1 MAPTYDPQV
10 TRAPRLLVIAT
21 IDATLRAFLLP
32 YADHFRRRGWRV
44 DAMAHGVLGSAPTE
58 AAFDRVWEV
67 DWSRNPLAPRNLVT
81 VPRIVRRVVEEQG
94 YDLVH
99 VHTPVASFVSRLA
112 LRPLRASGLR
122 VVYTAHGFAF
132 FRGGSRPHNLAYWAL
147 ERTAAAWTDT
157 LVVMNQEDLEAAR
170 GFGTIDRERVVY
182 MPGIGVDTSVY
193 RADEG
198 GGQAAL
204 ELRRG
209 LGIAADAFMALMVA
223 EFIPRKRHEDALRAF
238 AAMGDERAHL
248 LMAGTGPL
256 LEPMRRLA
264 AELGLGARTH
274 FLGYRNDIP
283 VLLQAADAMLLPS
296 SQEGL
301 PRSVMEAM
309 SLGTPVLGSD
319 IRGTRDL
326 LAEGAGLLFSTGDV
340 PAFAAALRRLADG
353 GPAVAAIVEAAR
365 RRVER
370 YDLRPLI
377 ERHERLY
384 ADLLH
389 DPSLD
394 QATLAPSGPQ
404 EVNP

>member
-1 MAPTYDPQV
+1 MV
-10 TRAPRLLVIAT
+10 AT

-32 YADHFRRRGWRV
+32 YAEHFRRLGWRV
-44 DAMAHGVLGSAPTE
+44 DAMAHGVSGSAPTE
-58 AAFDRVWEV
+58 AVFDRVWEV

-112 LRPLRASGLR
+112 LRPLRRRGLR

-132 FRGGSRPHNLAYWAL
+132 FRGGSRLHNLAYRTL
-147 ERTAAAWTDT
+147 ERTAAAWTDA
-157 LVVMNQEDLEAAR
+157 LVVMNQEDLEAAN
-170 GFGTIDRERVVY
+170 GFGTIDRDRVVY

-193 RADEG
+193 RATEAST
-198 GGQAAL
+198 AAATALRQRLGL
-204 ELRRG
+204 EQG
-209 LGIAADAFMALMVA
+209 AFMALMVA

-238 AAMGDERAHL
+238 AAMADERAQL
-248 LMAGTGPL
+248 VMAGAGPL
-256 LEPMRRLA
+256 LEPMRALA

-283 VLLQAADAMLLPS
+283 VLLQAADALLLPS

-326 LAEGAGLLFSTGDV
+326 LAEGAGLLFPTGDQ
-340 PAFAAALRRLADG
+340 PAFTAALRRAADG
-353 GPAVAAIVEAAR
+353 GPAMDEVVEAAR
-365 RRVER
+365 LRVQR

-377 ERHERLY
+377 EHHERLY
-384 ADLLH
+384 DRLLI

-394 QATLAPSGPQ
+394 RAGPAYPGPQ
-404 EVNP
+404 EVRS